1 MGKQGLTEN
10 SGEINRPVLTEKSR
24 ETQWTKDWNSLIQ
37 IPNDLNWGMIK
48 ELSDKMETCTSK
60 LEPFVKNEFQSWR
73 QLSSLN
79 RQKNEKRQ
87 ERMFKIYGTSWK
99 GHMRKVWRERMRHK
113 WYSRDDVCEL
123 SKRTRN
129 IESQTQEVLW
139 NLGVNTVAMR
149 TADSSDNE
157 EIF

>member
-60 LEPFVKNEFQSWR
+60 LEPFVKNEF
-73 QLSSLN
+73 
-79 RQKNEKRQ
+79 
-87 ERMFKIYGTSWK
+87 
-99 GHMRKVWRERMRHK
+99 
-113 WYSRDDVCEL
+113 
-123 SKRTRN
+123 
-129 IESQTQEVLW
+129 
-139 NLGVNTVAMR
+139 
-149 TADSSDNE
+149 
-157 EIF
+157 